1 MRKSGRINWTEPAA
15 SWSEKEVFN
24 GSVEDS
30 LVIILRT
37 KGCSWHR
44 RGGCLMCGYHFD
56 SDPSVKDDDVLTQ
69 LESALGRIKEEKIA
83 KLYNSGSFFDEEE
96 ISGKLRKKILEAL
109 EGKVEK
115 LVVET
120 RPEFISD
127 KPIKD
132 ALGHVKNLEVAV
144 GLESA
149 NDLVLEKCVN
159 KGFTFKD
166 FEKGATTARDA
177 GASVRTYLLVKP
189 PFLTEK
195 EAIEDAV
202 SSAKKAAKYS
212 DVISFNPL
220 NIQKGTLVEKLWRRG
235 DYRPPWLWSV
245 LDVIE
250 KARDAEP
257 RIICGPS

>member
-132 ALGHVKNLEVAV
+132 WWISLWNSTAP
-144 GLESA
+144 
-149 NDLVLEKCVN
+149 
-159 KGFTFKD
+159 KGYKWEDNPYVFVYE
-166 FEKGATTARDA
+166 FER
-177 GASVRTYLLVKP
+177 
-189 PFLTEK
+189 
-195 EAIEDAV
+195 
-202 SSAKKAAKYS
+202 
-212 DVISFNPL
+212 
-220 NIQKGTLVEKLWRRG
+220 VENV
-235 DYRPPWLWSV
+235 D
-245 LDVIE
+245 
-250 KARDAEP
+250 
-257 RIICGPS
+257 